1 MIQVI
6 ILFASVT
13 VLYYYTTSTHG
24 TYRRYG
30 TYGTV
35 GSLLLLPSLVGRL
48 LMTHDPRIDPWRR
61 RGGLMAQPETSGCG
75 EYILVP

>member
-35 GSLLLLPSLVGRL
+35 GSLCAPCGVQVTGNLSDDRDQLGWL
-48 LMTHDPRIDPWRR
+48 
-61 RGGLMAQPETSGCG
+61 GGGWLFTNPARDSYYQ
-75 EYILVP
+75 

>member
-48 LMTHDPRIDPWRR
+48 LMTHDPRTRIDPWRR
-61 RGGLMAQPETSGCG
+61 RGGSNGPA
-75 EYILVP
+75 